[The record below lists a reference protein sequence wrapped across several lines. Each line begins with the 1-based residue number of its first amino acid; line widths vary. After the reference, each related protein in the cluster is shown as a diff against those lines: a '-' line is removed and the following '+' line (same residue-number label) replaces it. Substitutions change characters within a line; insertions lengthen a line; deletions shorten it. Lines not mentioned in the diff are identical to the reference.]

1 METLV
6 IPKSAYSILRRLT
19 GETRPDVALSLALKD
34 LLRLRL
40 ASLRLTIHP
49 GARPRLVEEGFPFL
63 GFVIFPHRRRLKR
76 RKGIHFRR
84 RFVALWQAYQR
95 GEIPLEQVSA
105 SVQGWVNHVRYGNTV
120 GLRKAVLDNTVSMR
134 AC

>member
-34 LLRLRL
+34 LLR
-40 ASLRLTIHP
+40 LRLTIHP

>member
-49 GARPRLVEEGFPFL
+49 GRGPGWS
-63 GFVIFPHRRRLKR
+63 KR
-76 RKGIHFRR
+76 
-84 RFVALWQAYQR
+84 
-95 GEIPLEQVSA
+95 A
-105 SVQGWVNHVRYGNTV
+105 STFW
-120 GLRKAVLDNTVSMR
+120 AS
-134 AC
+134 